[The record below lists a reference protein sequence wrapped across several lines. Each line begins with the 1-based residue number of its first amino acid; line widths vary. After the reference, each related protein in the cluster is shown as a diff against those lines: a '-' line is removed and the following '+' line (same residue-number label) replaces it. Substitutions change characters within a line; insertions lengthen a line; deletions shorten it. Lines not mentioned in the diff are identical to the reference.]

1 MARFDVEVGN
11 DIVHEMERLQI
22 DAPKVFGEMVDAG
35 ADTVLRNM
43 RSNMRAS
50 FKTTRSL
57 EQGLRKTRVY
67 KTPSDGGVAVKVV
80 FSGYND
86 KGVPVPLIAS
96 ARDRGTKRGEAK
108 RPFFRKSFNKTTI
121 EGAMRRIEPRL
132 FKGLS

>member
-11 DIVHEMERLQI
+11 DIVHEMERLQL
-22 DAPKVFGEMVDAG
+22 DAPQVFGQMVDAG
-35 ADTVLRNM
+35 ADVVLRNM

-57 EQGLRKTRVY
+57 EQGLKKTRVY
-67 KTPSDGGVAVKVV
+67 KTPSDDGVAVKVG

-108 RPFFRKSFNKTTI
+108 RPFFRKSFDKTAI

>member
-11 DIVHEMERLQI
+11 DIVQQMERLQL
-22 DAPKVFGEMVDAG
+22 DGDKVFGEMVDAG
-35 ADTVLRNM
+35 AEVVLRNM

-67 KTPSDGGVAVKVV
+67 KTPSDDGIAVKVG

-108 RPFFRKSFNKTTI
+108 RPFFRKSFDKTAI
-121 EGAMRRIEPRL
+121 ESAMRRIEPRL

>member
-11 DIVHEMERLQI
+11 DLLHQI
-22 DAPKVFGEMVDAG
+22 EKLEGKSDDVFGQMVDAG
-35 ADTVLRNM
+35 ADVVLRNM

-57 EQGLRKTRVY
+57 EQGLKKTRVY
-67 KTPSDGGVAVKVV
+67 KTPSDGGVAVKVL

-86 KGVPVPLIAS
+86 KGVAIPLIAS

-108 RPFFRKSFNKTTI
+108 RPFFRKSFNKSAI
-121 EGAMRRIEPRL
+121 EGAMRRVEPRL
-132 FKGLS
+132 FEGMQ

>member
-11 DIVHEMERLQI
+11 DIVQQMERLQL
-22 DAPKVFGEMVDAG
+22 DGEKVFGEMVDAG
-35 ADTVLRNM
+35 AEVVLRNM

-67 KTPSDGGVAVKVV
+67 KTPSDDGIAVKVG

-108 RPFFRKSFNKTTI
+108 RPFFRKSFDKTAI